1 MWNLPI
7 FINTEPLQNSLL
19 SLLLELNLWQV
30 PQDYPAI
37 FMAFKGNQKILV
49 FQGSQGFPGCLCKSL
64 SKKWYGTAS
73 RPGANFVEV
82 PLKICAMRGI
92 NSWPQRFAVET
103 TKPQAAFFLLK
114 IWEGR
119 MKNSQHLPPSSS
131 LLSIGDVKFEQR
143 PNDRNYP
150 ALNPRSR
157 NCFLHIELGPI
168 MAKCILQYRWSW
180 TQKHIMRPSTFPIF
194 KGSWFL
200 LGDALFEFTLLR
212 SSNLRGVPDIFL
224 KWFLS
229 HPCWH
234 WRGTETERSWKLLL
248 PCSFL

>member
-30 PQDYPAI
+30 PQKYPAI

-119 MKNSQHLPPSSS
+119 MKNSQHLPPSSE
-131 LLSIGDVKFEQR
+131 ITQHWI
-143 PNDRNYP
+143 P
-150 ALNPRSR
+150 APGIAS
-157 NCFLHIELGPI
+157 CTSSWDQSWPSASFSTGEAGP
-168 MAKCILQYRWSW
+168 KNTSCDLQ
-180 TQKHIMRPSTFPIF
+180 HFPS
-194 KGSWFL
+194 
-200 LGDALFEFTLLR
+200 
-212 SSNLRGVPDIFL
+212 LRGHGFFL
-224 KWFLS
+224 EMHFLS
-229 HPCWH
+229 SPFW
-234 WRGTETERSWKLLL
+234 G
-248 PCSFL
+248 PAI